1 MAASDNFRLV
11 NSSENAIP
19 KYIPGMAADIKGL
32 REELDK
38 KFEVGVQ
45 IDATTRDLIAQAPAG
60 TMGKGE
66 LDKIAMQ
73 TTQEL
78 DEIAKKGDYE
88 HYTRPLMALGRNVHG
103 KLGAIANDAKQE
115 ATYYDEVDKYKGWTE
130 DQKNVMKEKALA
142 ISKPLQFDEMGR
154 KVGGFKSGENWG
166 DLPDPDEA
174 TREVLS
180 MLGPDKYGVT
190 EDIGTLY
197 QKYKNGTIYET
208 IGLDKIRQAF
218 DSAAKTP
225 GTKLYQYLDKQ
236 SRLQTFANTNGVDD
250 KTAYDFFQNKFTP
263 TGVNEDEIA
272 SEQLLKDKVLR
283 GEKSP
288 TLALQQ
294 LTNKD
299 VYNTLYGNIFNYAA
313 TKQVSSITKEIKTE
327 PSPYQLEEL
336 KDVFKQQE
344 EARKAKAEKEKEL
357 EDNPLIVGE
366 GTTDSL
372 GEGED
377 MEKLITA
384 VEKGTKEREAA
395 NTQIKK
401 LRAVYES
408 LPPNSIAKSQAKER
422 LDAAVEANI
431 SAENRFGMLKQA
443 YESVR
448 NNVSVEKYGVPIED
462 LEKQLTNDIMSK
474 LKTNPTVVAS
484 VGTGKFEGRSDRE
497 VKIDRRIPSTT
508 VIKEI
513 ETGRAKV
520 TGTDVILSDGSKVRF
535 GGTTATLVE
544 KIGNV
549 NKLTRE
555 RPPKGVITTKTNI
568 PHKPTQVAVT
578 EYFKNGAVVKDNYGN
593 IIDTKDMNIDWTKL
607 NITTVNKDTK
617 EAPVTLVNT
626 EGKTLGTYRID
637 LSGSKTMQEVGRR
650 IYENSTDPA
659 QKNLGISMIRDY
671 SSMALRIPRG
681 SYRTGSDPTQKHS
694 KGQTYKHE
702 GTPIRIFRHDNGRF
716 VVEDYKG
723 NVIKGSDGAPLKTW
737 DPSEAGRW
745 LDYYESNIKD

>member
-11 NSSENAIP
+11 NTSENAIP

-66 LDKIAMQ
+66 LDKIAME

-88 HYTRPLMALGRNVHG
+88 HYTRPLMSLGRNVHS

-130 DQKNVMKEKALA
+130 SQKNDMKTKALVG
-142 ISKPLQFDEMGR
+142 SKPLQFDAMGR

-190 EDIGTLY
+190 EDITTLY
-197 QKYKNGTIYET
+197 EKYKNGTIYET
-208 IGLDKIRQAF
+208 IGIDKIRQAF

-225 GTKLYQYLDKQ
+225 GTKLFQYLDKQ

-250 KTAYDFFQNKFTP
+250 KTAYDFFQNKFVP

-272 SEQLLKDKVLR
+272 SEQLLKDKVLK
-283 GEKSP
+283 GEITP
-288 TLALQQ
+288 TNALQQ
-294 LTNKD
+294 LTTKD

-313 TKQVSSITKEIKTE
+313 TKEVSGITKEIKTE
-327 PSPYQLEEL
+327 PSPYQLATL
-336 KDVFKQQE
+336 ADVFKQKE

-384 VEKGTKEREAA
+384 VEKGTKEREAV
-395 NTQIKK
+395 NIQIKK

-448 NNVSVEKYGVPIED
+448 NNVSVEKYGVPIDD

-484 VGTGKFEGRSDRE
+484 VSTGKFEGRSDRE
-497 VKIDRRIPSTT
+497 VKIERRIPSTT

-513 ETGRAKV
+513 ETGRAKI
-520 TGTDVILSDGSKVRF
+520 TGTDIILSDGSKVRF

-544 KIGNV
+544 QIGNV

-555 RPPKGVITTKTNI
+555 RPAKGVITTKTNI
-568 PHKPTQVAVT
+568 PHKPTQVAIT

-607 NITTVNKDTK
+607 NITTINKDTK

-626 EGKTLGTYRID
+626 KGETLGTYRID

-650 IYENSTDPA
+650 IYENSKDPA
-659 QKNLGISMIRDY
+659 QKNLGMSMIRDY

-681 SYRTGSDPTQKHS
+681 SYITGSDPTEKHS

>member
-60 TMGKGE
+60 TMGKSE

-78 DEIAKKGDYE
+78 NEIAKKGDYE

-130 DQKNVMKEKALA
+130 SQKNDMKTKALVG
-142 ISKPLQFDEMGR
+142 SKPLQFDEMGR

-166 DLPDPDEA
+166 DLPDPDEGV
-174 TREVLS
+174 REALS
-180 MLGPDKYGVT
+180 LLGPDKYGKT
-190 EDIGTLY
+190 EDVETLY
-197 QKYKNGTIYET
+197 EKWKNGTIYET

-250 KTAYDFFQNKFTP
+250 KDAYDFFQNKFTP
-263 TGVNEDEIA
+263 TGVTEEEIA
-272 SEQLLKDKVLR
+272 SEQILKDKVLR

-313 TKQVSSITKEIKTE
+313 TKQISGITVSKETH

-336 KDVFKQQE
+336 KDAFKQQE

-384 VEKGTKEREAA
+384 VEKGTKEREAT

-448 NNVSVEKYGVPIED
+448 NNVSVEKYGVPIDD

-513 ETGRAKV
+513 ETGRAKI

-607 NITTVNKDTK
+607 NIKTVNKDNK
-617 EAPVTLVNT
+617 EAPQQV
-626 EGKTLGTYRID
+626 
-637 LSGSKTMQEVGRR
+637 
-650 IYENSTDPA
+650 
-659 QKNLGISMIRDY
+659 
-671 SSMALRIPRG
+671 
-681 SYRTGSDPTQKHS
+681 
-694 KGQTYKHE
+694 
-702 GTPIRIFRHDNGRF
+702 
-716 VVEDYKG
+716 
-723 NVIKGSDGAPLKTW
+723 
-737 DPSEAGRW
+737 
-745 LDYYESNIKD
+745 

>member
-60 TMGKGE
+60 TMGKSE

-78 DEIAKKGDYE
+78 NEIAKKGDYE

-130 DQKNVMKEKALA
+130 SQKNDMKTKALVG
-142 ISKPLQFDEMGR
+142 SKPLQFDEMGR

-166 DLPDPDEA
+166 DLPDPDEGV
-174 TREVLS
+174 REALS
-180 MLGPDKYGVT
+180 LLGPDKYGKT
-190 EDIGTLY
+190 EDVETLY
-197 QKYKNGTIYET
+197 EKWKNGTIYET

-250 KTAYDFFQNKFTP
+250 KDAYDFFQNKFTP
-263 TGVNEDEIA
+263 TGVTEEEIA
-272 SEQLLKDKVLR
+272 SEQILKDKVLR

-313 TKQVSSITKEIKTE
+313 TKQISGITVSKETH

-336 KDVFKQQE
+336 KDAFKQQE

-384 VEKGTKEREAA
+384 VEKGTKEREAT

-448 NNVSVEKYGVPIED
+448 NNVSVEKYGVPIDD

-513 ETGRAKV
+513 ETGRAKI

-617 EAPVTLVNT
+617 EAPVTLVDT

-650 IYENSTDPA
+650 IYENSKDPA
-659 QKNLGISMIRDY
+659 QKNLGMSMIRDY

-681 SYRTGSDPTQKHS
+681 SYRTGSEPTEKHS

-716 VVEDYKG
+716 VVEDYNG

>member
-11 NSSENAIP
+11 NTSENAIP

-88 HYTRPLMALGRNVHG
+88 HYTRPLMALGRNVHS

-130 DQKNVMKEKALA
+130 SQKNDMKTKALA
-142 ISKPLQFDEMGR
+142 SSKPLQFDEMGR

-166 DLPDPDEA
+166 DLPDPDEGV
-174 TREVLS
+174 REALS
-180 MLGPDKYGVT
+180 LLGPDKYGKT
-190 EDIGTLY
+190 EDVETLY
-197 QKYKNGTIYET
+197 EKWKKGTIYET
-208 IGLDKIRQAF
+208 IGIDKIRQAF

-225 GTKLYQYLDKQ
+225 GTKLFQYLDKQ

-250 KTAYDFFQNKFTP
+250 KAAYDFFQNKFVP
-263 TGVNEDEIA
+263 TGVNEFEIA
-272 SEQLLKDKVLR
+272 SEQLLKDKVLK

-288 TLALQQ
+288 SLALQQ

-313 TKQVSSITKEIKTE
+313 TKQVSNITNEIETH

-336 KDVFKQQE
+336 KDVFKQKE

-384 VEKGTKEREAA
+384 VEKGTNEREAA
-395 NTQIKK
+395 NIQIKK

-448 NNVSVEKYGVPIED
+448 NNVSVEKYGVPIDD

-513 ETGRAKV
+513 ETGRAKI

-555 RPPKGVITTKTNI
+555 RPAKGVITTKTNI
-568 PHKPTQVAVT
+568 PHKPTQVAIT

-607 NITTVNKDTK
+607 NITTINKDTK
-617 EAPVTLVNT
+617 EAPVTLVDT

-650 IYENSTDPA
+650 IYENSKDPA
-659 QKNLGISMIRDY
+659 QKNLGMSMIRDY

-681 SYRTGSDPTQKHS
+681 SYRTGSDPTEKHS

>member
-1 MAASDNFRLV
+1 MAISDNFRLV
-11 NSSENAIP
+11 NTSENAIP

-66 LDKIAMQ
+66 LDKIAME

-88 HYTRPLMALGRNVHG
+88 HYTRPLMSLGRNVHS

-130 DQKNVMKEKALA
+130 SQKNDMKTKALA
-142 ISKPLQFDEMGR
+142 SSKPLQFDAMGR

-190 EDIGTLY
+190 EDITTLY
-197 QKYKNGTIYET
+197 EKYKNGTIYET
-208 IGLDKIRQAF
+208 IGIDKIRQAF

-225 GTKLYQYLDKQ
+225 GTKLFQYLDKQ

-250 KTAYDFFQNKFTP
+250 KTAYDFFQNKFVP

-272 SEQLLKDKVLR
+272 SEQLLKDKVLK
-283 GEKSP
+283 GEITP
-288 TLALQQ
+288 TNALQQ
-294 LTNKD
+294 LTTKD

-313 TKQVSSITKEIKTE
+313 TKEVSGITKEIKTE
-327 PSPYQLEEL
+327 PSPWQLATL
-336 KDVFKQQE
+336 ADVFKQKE

-357 EDNPLIVGE
+357 ENNPLIVGE

-395 NTQIKK
+395 NTKIKK

-448 NNVSVEKYGVPIED
+448 NNVSVEKYGVPIDD

-497 VKIDRRIPSTT
+497 VKIERRIPSTT

-513 ETGRAKV
+513 ETGRAKI

-544 KIGNV
+544 QIGNV

-555 RPPKGVITTKTNI
+555 RPAKGVITTKTNI
-568 PHKPTQVAVT
+568 PHKPTQVAIT

-593 IIDTKDMNIDWTKL
+593 IVDTKGMDINWKEMK
-607 NITTVNKDTK
+607 ITTINKDTK

-626 EGKTLGTYRID
+626 KGETLGTYRID
-637 LSGSKTMQEVGRR
+637 LSGTKTMQEVGRI
-650 IYENSTDPA
+650 IYENSKDPA
-659 QKNLGISMIRDY
+659 QKNLGMSMIRDY

-681 SYRTGSDPTQKHS
+681 SYRTGSDPTEKHS